1 LTVLLLGG
9 NGDIHPILVH
19 SCGEKSV
26 VSGQRS
32 LSLRTNNG
40 LVLIPGQNEDKRLLL
55 IFQSTPTNYQHT
67 GNDTVRWSLSYR
79 YYRFIVKSTLT

>member
-40 LVLIPGQNEDKRLLL
+40 LVLIPGQNEDKILLL
-55 IFQSTPTNYQHT
+55 IFQSTPTNQHT
-67 GNDTVRWSLSYR
+67 GNDTVHQSLSYG
-79 YYRFIVKSTLT
+79 YYLFIVKSTLT